1 MGDNAALQT
10 LARQLRSGR
19 IDRRKFMQG
28 AAALG
33 VSATAISSALRI
45 APTRAQDS
53 NTVTFW
59 TTYVAND
66 LDNVQAVVD
75 GYNAQSTAGQVELV
89 QIPPAQVTDVTT
101 LMTAVRGG
109 TGPDLYLFDRFIV
122 AQRAA
127 DGLLQDLSSLG
138 ANELMA
144 NYVPFAAAESMFN
157 GNAYCLPFDTD
168 VRALYYNRGM
178 IEGAGIDS
186 SPLDPANGPA
196 TWDQVAEIANQLNV
210 QDSNGNYT
218 QMGFIPWVNQGWHYT
233 YGFAFGGSFM
243 DYDTC
248 QVTPDDAEIVQGFQW
263 VQDYCVALDANKV
276 NAFGAPSMQPGFD
289 PATHPFNIGTLAMQ
303 ITGDWHIGQMELY
316 GPEIDYGITYM
327 PVPTAGASS
336 ETWAGG
342 WSVVI
347 PQGAKNVEGAWAAM
361 QWICGADGGRIYTE
375 RSRHVPVV
383 TALYAET
390 ELFSERHQF
399 FVELAPEA
407 NNRPPLPVG
416 LLYWDEL
423 STAWQTVYLG
433 EGDPAEELAS
443 VKERVQSELDEWCPI
458 AAPAAS
464 GFGGTPSASPM
475 ASPTS

>member
-1 MGDNAALQT
+1 MGSDATLQT

-33 VSATAISSALRI
+33 ASATAISSALRV
-45 APTRAQDS
+45 APSLAQDAG
-53 NTVTFW
+53 TVTFW
-59 TTYVAND
+59 TTYTAND

-138 ANELMA
+138 ANDLMG

-168 VRALYYNRGM
+168 VRALYYNKGM
-178 IEGAGIDS
+178 IEGAGIDA
-186 SPLDPANGPA
+186 SPLDPANGPT

-210 QDSNGNYT
+210 LDSNGNYT

-243 DYDTC
+243 DYDAC
-248 QVTPDDAEIVQGFQW
+248 QVTPDDAEIVQAFQW

-276 NAFGAPSMQPGFD
+276 NAFGQPTMQPGFD

-327 PVPTAGASS
+327 PTATAGASS

-347 PQGAKNVEGAWAAM
+347 PQGAQNVDGAWAAM
-361 QWICGADGGRIYTE
+361 QWICGPDGGRLYTE
-375 RSRHVPVV
+375 RSRHVPVWS
-383 TALYAET
+383 ALYAET
-390 ELFSERHQF
+390 ELFSERHLF
-399 FVELAPEA
+399 FTELAPEA

-416 LLYWDEL
+416 LRYWDEL
-423 STAWQTVYLG
+423 SSAWQTVYLG
-433 EGDPAEELAS
+433 EGEPAEELAN
-443 VKERVQSELDEWCPI
+443 VKERVQGDLDQWCPV
-458 AAPAAS
+458 AAPAPS
-464 GFGGTPSASPM
+464 GFGGDGSPEASPE
-475 ASPTS
+475 A